1 MKEKLEHIVKYV
13 LSNRVC
19 LKSGNNTQSK
29 PWKANLEN
37 VLKYS
42 KVILANLHQ
51 QKNWHNVNNLNMM

>member
-51 QKNWHNVNNLNMM
+51 QKKLA